1 MIEGGS
7 DPIEGAP
14 PDDARPKGAPPP
26 PEATTDPTTP
36 DASAPPTQPQPDSTP
51 PATPW
56 DEPVAPGRRP
66 RLGVLSVIGRSFDM
80 FVWRPILFIAIGLV
94 SGLLSA
100 GFSLLTAGGNQDP
113 IVAVG
118 ISLLVGAIGVATS
131 LATMIAADDL
141 RAGREATL
149 GSVAGRAIERL
160 VPGVVSLLI
169 VGLATAG
176 LMLVIGI
183 PTVLVGFRVPIVLLA
198 GFIVL
203 FVAFI
208 LVFLRWSL
216 ALPAIALERV
226 GPVAAI
232 GRSATVVRGSLL
244 RLVATWILLGL
255 VMAPLST
262 AVGILSITGTDTLL
276 AFALALL
283 LGLVVAPISG
293 IAFAT
298 IFGDLTGR
306 PDAGTVEVD
315 WAGRSILLGGVLVL
329 GLAGLAIGL
338 PKFGTAIGQ
347 IALRSVPAQD
357 RGHLYAGTARNPGD
371 ACHPNGITTTFATSD
386 QIWLGGYFTEAI
398 PPGGSAQISV
408 YANGQLVTSADVGG
422 RGQPV
427 ACYYELRPLVGAP
440 PGTYRLVVTYQGRT
454 IGEGQFTVH

>member
-1 MIEGGS
+1 MVEGESG
-7 DPIEGAP
+7 PIEGTSGDAGSAAP
-14 PDDARPKGAPPP
+14 AEPQPGSTPEPSPDPSP
-26 PEATTDPTTP
+26 DPTP
-36 DASAPPTQPQPDSTP
+36 DPM
-51 PATPW
+51 PW
-56 DEPVAPGRRP
+56 DEPAVPGPPR
-66 RLGVLSVIGRSFDM
+66 RLGVFSVLGRSFDM

-100 GFSLLTAGGNQDP
+100 GFSLLTAGGGQNP
-113 IVAVG
+113 IAAIV

-160 VPGVVSLLI
+160 VPGVLSVLV
-169 VGLATAG
+169 VGIATVAVMLA
-176 LMLVIGI
+176 IGI
-183 PTVLVGFRVPIVLLA
+183 PTVLVGARVPIVLLA
-198 GFIVL
+198 GVVVL
-203 FVAFI
+203 FVTFL

-216 ALPAIALERV
+216 ALPAVALERV
-226 GPVAAI
+226 GPIAAL
-232 GRSATVVRGSLL
+232 GRSAAVVRGSLL
-244 RLVATWILLGL
+244 RLIGTWILLGL
-255 VMAPLST
+255 AIAPLST

-306 PDAGTVEVD
+306 PDAGRVEVD
-315 WAGRSILLGGVLVL
+315 WAGRSILLGGLLVL

-347 IALRSVPAQD
+347 IALRNVPAED
-357 RGHLYAGTARNPGD
+357 RGHLYAGTARNPTD
-371 ACHPNGITTTFATSD
+371 ACHPNGIATTFGTSD
-386 QIWLGGYFTEAI
+386 QIWLGGYFSEAV
-398 PPGGSAQISV
+398 PPGATAHIAV
-408 YANGQLVTSADVGG
+408 YANDQLVTGADVGG
-422 RGQPV
+422 GGTAV

-454 IGEGQFTVH
+454 IGEGRFTVR